1 MFLFFDIRLSSLV
14 QDEIYHSPS
23 SRESPENIYASPC
36 EEEWYSESPPR
47 KSLSP
52 ATVKKLNA
60 EIEAVSYPEFNHW
73 DSTGKTPD
81 EIVAWCANYERGPR
95 IEMAE
100 RQRRGTGIEGR
111 LFHLRAQCND

>member
-23 SRESPENIYASPC
+23 SRESPEKIYATPS
-36 EEEWYSESPPR
+36 EEEWYLESPPR

-52 ATVKKLNA
+52 AIVKKMN
-60 EIEAVSYPEFNHW
+60 EEMEAASSPEYNHW
-73 DSTGKTPD
+73 DPTGKTPD
-81 EIVAWCANYERGPR
+81 EIAAWCANYERGQR

-100 RQRRGTGIEGR
+100 RRRRGIEGT
-111 LFHLRAQCND
+111 LFYLRAQCND